1 MIIRTWVMPLLVVG
15 GGTALGYYFSWWFVD
30 GRLSSPLMW
39 AWLLGAVLYAG
50 VQVLGN
56 WILYLVARQPEAAPN
71 PPGDLTVDVFVTAY
85 REPYAMIEDTLAAVC
100 TMRGN
105 HRTWLLDDGRDPAL
119 SVLAERYGSGYL
131 TRSDHQDAKAGNLN
145 AAIHR
150 TSGDVVVIFD
160 CDHTPE
166 PDFLEKSLG
175 YFEDPDIGFVQVMIT
190 FRNAEE
196 SWVAKAAM
204 EASLEFYN
212 PTYLGANVVGGATMM
227 GSNALIRR
235 AALEGIGG
243 YQTGLAEDLAT
254 SIALH
259 AAGWK
264 SAYVAEPLAPGQAP
278 PSFVAWF
285 IQQLK
290 WARGVFE
297 LLITVLP
304 RVFRKLTWGQR
315 LSYAVRM
322 TKYWIGPA
330 IGLHLFATIVILI
343 YASGPFLQAFHD
355 YLIHLTPLALC
366 DVLIRFV
373 ALRTWQHPSTP
384 KTSLV
389 RAVSLVYATWPIYLV
404 AWIMAILR
412 WPMSF
417 RSTPKSSGRLNPV
430 WLLPQA
436 ATILLLT
443 AGTIYTVFASG
454 HRPSILLVFATLQ
467 GFLQLIILTQWL
479 LSEIKL
485 TEGIPGYLVAVKH
498 LFPSVGISRKE
509 VNGRL
514 RTYITDLPFTVDPLP
529 LDGVE
534 KAITVIHCARQQ
546 RNQIFV
552 YGEGEMTTLARLF
565 ARDLARG
572 SSPGPH
578 QVFHVCSGKFP
589 SEIVQ
594 GKKAEQ
600 QQQEI
605 SVLELPSL
613 IRQDDVLIAI
623 ALNEK
628 MNDIF
633 AGINHGRN
641 ARAKTIL
648 IAGTLKGFENCEVD
662 VRVDIPGDTQERV
675 EDGILVFQHIV
686 SKALRD
692 MRQGEELVRTGEAQ
706 IELPPPEYFSSAESV
721 TRMPAPVA
729 TSEKAKRILESLSE
743 LDSTDQSEF
752 RPDYYLRKGLEIS
765 LEVFNANSGS
775 LVVFGG
781 YGTPVRAAIAY
792 GGTVRLYPADHLID
806 TLQSGLAGW
815 VTANREPALVVDTC
829 RDTRWLKRSW
839 EERTGPRSAI
849 STPILAKGRL
859 LGVLTL
865 VHLTPGHFEASDL
878 TLLAVFGANLAQY
891 LNI

>member
-1 MIIRTWVMPLLVVG
+1 MPLLVAG
-15 GGTALGYYFSWWFVD
+15 GGIALGYYFSWWFIGD
-30 GRLSSPLMW
+30 RLHSPLMW
-39 AWLLGAVLYAG
+39 AWLIGAAMYAG

-56 WILYLVARQPEAAPN
+56 WILYLVARRSEEAPK
-71 PPGDLTVDVFVTAY
+71 PPGDLAVDVFVTAY
-85 REPYAMIEDTLAAVC
+85 REPYAMIEHTLAAAC
-100 TMRGN
+100 AMRGN

-119 SVLAERYGSGYL
+119 SALAERYGSGYL
-131 TRSDHQDAKAGNLN
+131 TRSDHQGAKAGNLN
-145 AAIHR
+145 AALRR
-150 TSGDVVVIFD
+150 TSGDVIVILD

-175 YFEDPDIGFVQVMIT
+175 YFQDPKIGFVQVMIT
-190 FRNAEE
+190 FGNAAE

-204 EASLEFYN
+204 ETSLEFYN
-212 PTYLGANVVGGATMM
+212 PTYLGANVIGGATMM

-243 YQTGLAEDLAT
+243 YQAGLAEDLAT

-278 PSFVAWF
+278 PSFIAWF
-285 IQQLK
+285 IQQMK

-330 IGLHLFATIVILI
+330 IGLHLFATIAVLI
-343 YASGPFLQAFHD
+343 YASGPFLQAFHE
-355 YLIHLTPLALC
+355 YLIRLTPLVLC

-389 RAVSLVYATWPIYLV
+389 RAVALIYATWPIYLV

-412 WPMSF
+412 LPLSF
-417 RSTPKSSGRLNPV
+417 RSTPKSSGKLNPF

-436 ATILLLT
+436 TTILLLIV
-443 AGTIYTVFASG
+443 GTFFTVFVGG
-454 HRPSILLVFATLQ
+454 HRLSVLLFFATLQ
-467 GFLQLIILTQWL
+467 GCLQLIILAQWL
-479 LSEIKL
+479 ITELRL
-485 TEGIPGYLVAVKH
+485 TEGIPGYLVAVKN
-498 LFPSVGISRKE
+498 LFPSVGVVRRE

-514 RTYITDLPFTVDPLP
+514 RTYITDLPFTIDPLP

-534 KAITVIHCARQQ
+534 KAITTIHGAWQLGK
-546 RNQIFV
+546 QIFI
-552 YGEGEMTTLARLF
+552 YGEGEMATLAGLF
-565 ARDLARG
+565 ARDLARDLP
-572 SSPGPH
+572 PGPRR
-578 QVFHVCSGKFP
+578 VFRVRTTRFP
-589 SEIVQ
+589 SEAAQ
-594 GKKAEQ
+594 GKKVERQ
-600 QQQEI
+600 HQDI
-605 SVLELPSL
+605 SVLELPNL
-613 IRQDDVLIAI
+613 IRQGDVLVGI
-623 ALNEK
+623 ALDEK
-628 MNDIF
+628 RAGIF
-633 AGINHGRN
+633 AGVHHAQNVK
-641 ARAKTIL
+641 AKTIL
-648 IAGTLKGFENCEVD
+648 ITGGPKDQESTKVD
-662 VRVDIPGDTQERV
+662 VLVDIPGDTLERV

-686 SKALRD
+686 SKALRE
-692 MRQGEELVRTGEAQ
+692 MGQREELAQAGEGAPD
-706 IELPPPEYFSSAESV
+706 L
-721 TRMPAPVA
+721 PAPELFTSSESREQIPAQVA

-743 LDSTDQSEF
+743 LDRADQSEF

-765 LEVFNANSGS
+765 LDVFNAASGS

-781 YGTPVRAAIAY
+781 FGTPMRAAIAY
-792 GGTVRLYPADHLID
+792 EGTVRIYPADHLID

-815 VTANREPALVVDTC
+815 VAANREPALVIDTH
-829 RDTRWLKRSW
+829 RDTRWLRRSW
-839 EERTGPRSAI
+839 EERTGSRSAI
-849 STPILAKGRL
+849 STPILAKGLL

-865 VHLTPGHFEASDL
+865 VHPTPGHFGASDL
-878 TLLAVFGANLAQY
+878 TLLAAYGASIAQY
-891 LNI
+891 LGFPSAVLSS